1 MSVADGLRVNELEVE
16 HRVYV
21 ALVVRVVLSV
31 FAEMVN
37 VGIFKVF
44 LLRDG
49 EHLVAIVLGEELTL
63 PG

>member
-1 MSVADGLRVNELEVE
+1 MEMSIADGLRVNELEVE

-49 EHLVAIVLGEELTL
+49 EHLVAIVLG
-63 PG
+63 